1 MERSIVAR
9 DHVVDHMKTYNLRPF
24 CIDINT
30 DLYMLVKGAAAKY
43 KAYLE
48 KNRKKKIAATERENQ
63 KSISTNN
70 MVKLKNECDAVKRA
84 TEIMEKDITKHDIT
98 RILNRLIIYCER
110 KCFKK
115 TM

>member
-48 KNRKKKIAATERENQ
+48 KNRKKKDSCHWKR
-63 KSISTNN
+63 KSEVHFN
-70 MVKLKNECDAVKRA
+70 K
-84 TEIMEKDITKHDIT
+84 
-98 RILNRLIIYCER
+98 
-110 KCFKK
+110 
-115 TM
+115 

>member
-1 MERSIVAR
+1 
-9 DHVVDHMKTYNLRPF
+9 
-24 CIDINT
+24 
-30 DLYMLVKGAAAKY
+30 
-43 KAYLE
+43 
-48 KNRKKKIAATERENQ
+48 
-63 KSISTNN
+63 